1 MSNTNYTGSVGQY
14 KQVSDT
20 VSDLNIMIVEAP
32 VDNKF
37 KRRLA
42 DIVYDIEREE
52 TLKGIYQ
59 FLTEITNGM
68 YHKEG
73 TGMSSQNAEVVQ
85 DAHKYRNKLEYHF
98 AQEISPVESD

>member
-1 MSNTNYTGSVGQY
+1 MMTSVGEY

-20 VSDLNIMIVEAP
+20 VSDLNVMIVEAP
-32 VDNKF
+32 VDNKY

-42 DIVYDIEREE
+42 DIVYEIEREE

-59 FLTEITNGM
+59 FLTEITQGM
-68 YHKEG
+68 YDKNQV
-73 TGMSSQNAEVVQ
+73 MSTIVQ
-85 DAHKYRNKLEYHF
+85 DAHEYRNKLEYHF